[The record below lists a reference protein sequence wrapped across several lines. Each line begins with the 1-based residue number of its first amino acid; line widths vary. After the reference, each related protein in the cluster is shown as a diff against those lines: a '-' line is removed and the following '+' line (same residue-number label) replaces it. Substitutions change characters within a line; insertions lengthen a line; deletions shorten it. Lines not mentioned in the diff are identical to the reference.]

1 LAQALPRHKLL
12 VRAVRLRLRG
22 AIASV
27 GFKRRNGDL
36 LMPSQNP
43 KLSARPVRLIV
54 AGLALVLTVSGCAQ
68 LKGRQGYVVDPVLT
82 TSVAPGVDNRES
94 VEKTLGRPTFVG
106 QFSDNEYYYVS
117 RETRQLAFARPRPV
131 AQQVLRVRFDPAGN
145 VVAVDKTGLELVSK
159 INPEGDKT
167 PTLGR
172 HRSFFEDIFGN
183 IGAVGAPG
191 VGGGGS
197 QGQ

>member
-1 LAQALPRHKLL
+1 
-12 VRAVRLRLRG
+12 
-22 AIASV
+22 
-27 GFKRRNGDL
+27 
-36 LMPSQNP
+36 MPTHDP
-43 KLSARPVRLIV
+43 KIPARPVRLIV
-54 AGLALVLTVSGCAQ
+54 AGIALALTASGCAQ

-82 TSVAPGVDNRES
+82 EAVAPGVDNRES

-106 QFSDNEYYYVS
+106 QFSNNEWYYVS

-159 INPEGDKT
+159 ISPEGDTT

-191 VGGGGS
+191 AAGPS
-197 QGQ
+197 Q

>member
-1 LAQALPRHKLL
+1 
-12 VRAVRLRLRG
+12 
-22 AIASV
+22 
-27 GFKRRNGDL
+27 
-36 LMPSQNP
+36 MPTQNP
-43 KLSARPVRLIV
+43 KLPARPTRLIV
-54 AGLALVLTVSGCAQ
+54 AGLALALTASGCAQ

-82 TSVAPGVDNRES
+82 TAITPGVDNRES

-106 QFSDNEYYYVS
+106 QFSTNEYYYVA

-159 INPEGDKT
+159 IHPEGDTT

-191 VGGGGS
+191 MGAGGGGS
-197 QGQ
+197 PGQ

>member
-1 LAQALPRHKLL
+1 
-12 VRAVRLRLRG
+12 
-22 AIASV
+22 
-27 GFKRRNGDL
+27 
-36 LMPSQNP
+36 MPHFTTSF
-43 KLSARPVRLIV
+43 SARRAPLLLGAV
-54 AGLALVLTVSGCAQ
+54 ALALASGGCAQ

-82 TSVAPGVDNRES
+82 EAITPGVDNRES

-117 RETRQLAFARPRPV
+117 RETRQLAFANPRPV

-145 VVAVDKTGLELVSK
+145 VVAVDRTGLELVSK

-172 HRSFFEDIFGN
+172 ERSFFEDIFGN

-191 VGGGGS
+191 MGGAPGGNT
-197 QGQ
+197 GP

>member
-1 LAQALPRHKLL
+1 
-12 VRAVRLRLRG
+12 
-22 AIASV
+22 
-27 GFKRRNGDL
+27 
-36 LMPSQNP
+36 
-43 KLSARPVRLIV
+43 
-54 AGLALVLTVSGCAQ
+54 VLTDAV
-68 LKGRQGYVVDPVLT
+68 T
-82 TSVAPGVDNRES
+82 PGVDNRES

-131 AQQVLRVRFDPAGN
+131 AQQVLRVKFDPAGN
-145 VVAVDKTGLELVSK
+145 VVAVDKTGLELVSRLS
-159 INPEGDKT
+159 PEGDKT

>member
-1 LAQALPRHKLL
+1 MPTQNTKLPAH
-12 VRAVRLRLRG
+12 
-22 AIASV
+22 
-27 GFKRRNGDL
+27 
-36 LMPSQNP
+36 
-43 KLSARPVRLIV
+43 PVRLIV
-54 AGLALVLTVSGCAQ
+54 AGLAIALTASGCAQ

-82 TSVAPGVDNRES
+82 SSVTPGVDNRES

-159 INPEGDKT
+159 IHPEGATT

-191 VGGGGS
+191 IGGGGGNP
-197 QGQ
+197 GQ

>member
-1 LAQALPRHKLL
+1 
-12 VRAVRLRLRG
+12 
-22 AIASV
+22 
-27 GFKRRNGDL
+27 
-36 LMPSQNP
+36 MPTQNP
-43 KLSARPVRLIV
+43 KLPARPSRLIV
-54 AGLALVLTVSGCAQ
+54 AGLALALTVGGCAQ

-82 TSVAPGVDNRES
+82 TAITPGVDNRES

-145 VVAVDKTGLELVSK
+145 VVGVDKTGLELVSK
-159 INPEGDKT
+159 ISPEGDKT

-191 VGGGGS
+191 MGGGGS

>member
-1 LAQALPRHKLL
+1 MPIQTLMLP
-12 VRAVRLRLRG
+12 
-22 AIASV
+22 
-27 GFKRRNGDL
+27 
-36 LMPSQNP
+36 
-43 KLSARPVRLIV
+43 ARPVRLIV
-54 AGLALVLTVSGCAQ
+54 AGLALALTASGCAQ

-82 TSVAPGVDNRES
+82 TAITPGVDNRES

-145 VVAVDKTGLELVSK
+145 VVGVDKTGLELVSK
-159 INPEGDKT
+159 ISPEGDKT

-191 VGGGGS
+191 MAGGGGS

>member
-1 LAQALPRHKLL
+1 M
-12 VRAVRLRLRG
+12 
-22 AIASV
+22 ST
-27 GFKRRNGDL
+27 
-36 LMPSQNP
+36 QNP
-43 KLSARPVRLIV
+43 KLPARTVRLIV
-54 AGLALVLTVSGCAQ
+54 AGMALALTASGCAQ

-82 TSVAPGVDNRES
+82 TAITPGVDNRES

-159 INPEGDKT
+159 INPDGDKT

-172 HRSFFEDIFGN
+172 ERSFFEDIFGN

-191 VGGGGS
+191 MGGP
-197 QGQ
+197 Q